1 MKKDGVLVR
10 DVMSREVVTVRRN
23 DQLALSDGAM
33 QEHRVRHIPVLDD
46 DDLLCGII
54 SQRDLF
60 RGMLLRSIGFGTR
73 AEERLLESFAVK
85 DAMIDDVFSTAADT
99 PLKDAAALM
108 LEHKIGCLPVVEGE
122 GKVVGILTESDFVKL
137 ATAS

>member
-23 DQLALSDGAM
+23 DQLAVPDGAM

-108 LEHKIGCLPVVEGE
+108 LEHKIGCLPVVEDE